1 MQLKAGHVAVVTG
14 GAAGMGRQ
22 LCVQLAA
29 RGCAVATC
37 DIDAAAL
44 AETAAECEAAA
55 PGCTVLTH
63 QCDVSDE
70 QACLGF
76 AEAVRTG
83 LKTDR
88 INALFNNVATPPPPS
103 LTPSRPAPRASGGPG
118 P

>member
-70 QACLGF
+70 QACLDF

-83 LKTDR
+83 LETDH
-88 INALFNNVATPPPPS
+88 INALFNNVCWPLPSPP
-103 LTPSRPAPRASGGPG
+103 LYGGPG

>member
-1 MQLKAGHVAVVTG
+1 MQLKAGHVTVVTG

-37 DIDAAAL
+37 DIDADAL

-76 AEAVRTG
+76 AEAVRAG
-83 LKTDR
+83 LKTDH
-88 INALFNNVATPPPPS
+88 INALFNNVQRCPPTPY
-103 LTPSRPAPRASGGPG
+103 
-118 P
+118 